1 MALAEKQR
9 EYDFMIQQLLAMR
22 AMEQAEYEERSMKD
36 QVHSDHLDH
45 LRDQIEAQRRDRME
59 WDKTKYGE
67 IRGGFF
73 EGFGKSC
80 R

>member
-1 MALAEKQR
+1 MAEKQR
-9 EYDFMIQQLLAMR
+9 ELDYMVQQLMALR
-22 AMEQAEYEERSMKD
+22 AMEQAEFEEKAMRRA
-36 QVHSDHLDH
+36 QHEDHLDF
-45 LRDQIEAQRRDRME
+45 LQQQMAQQARDRQE
-59 WDKTKYGE
+59 WDRTKYGE